1 MHYSENNKIFNFFN
15 FWRCYMKVS
24 SENKPVQTLTNKIG
38 RENIVLKH
46 RLQRREGVW
55 NKTQKSLL
63 VDSLLRG
70 YIVNPIHTIV
80 ENGKQYVIDG
90 VQRLGTLCDFVNNKF
105 SLSKNLEPITID
117 GKTYEIAGKKF
128 SKLEQPV
135 QDEILSSQI
144 QVYEITEYTDKDV
157 REMFSRLNSGK
168 PLNTIQKMTPN
179 MSDEL
184 SDAILNLVSHPFF
197 AKVLSPAQLKSSVDQ
212 AIVLETLMLC
222 EQSKDYDFGSFS
234 KKDKEKFILYYND
247 NVNEEKIG
255 LIKQGLDKLDE
266 AFDEN
271 VKIPKTSLSF
281 ICYVLFRTIKDKK
294 NTRKAIDIIKDFLN
308 NYESNDEYKSFI
320 VQGTSSAESVKSRLN
335 YWRNIVREL

>member
-1 MHYSENNKIFNFFN
+1 
-15 FWRCYMKVS
+15 MKVS

-247 NVNEEKIG
+247 NVNEEKIS